1 MAKGLPATEPG
12 LVASPEWV
20 DEFLLRG
27 ADGDICLHSDGPIER
42 SALRHMVVGR
52 QAQLAAAGLRP
63 GGSLALRLPPSLAY
77 VANLLAG
84 WRIGAQVI
92 LLDHRL
98 TQFEV
103 DAALERLAPQVVVAT
118 ERIRGSAL
126 RAFVDVAES
135 VAPYPG
141 RPAATPHAVIQL
153 SSGSTGPSKV
163 IGRTATD
170 LIAEIDRYTRI
181 DGVPQAGERIIVLAS
196 MVHVLGLVG
205 ALLYGLHAGVRLQ
218 PPQRLTG
225 DSILD
230 AVAAE
235 STPATVL
242 GVPFHISLLTSTV
255 DPPVLPQL
263 KRMTTGGELQPA
275 ATVAAFVDKYKVP
288 LGNMWGMTEVGVIAT
303 DLFGE
308 HRPSLMPAPGLDVIE
323 RHGELL
329 VSRPESPYVGLSDPT
344 RWADGWLHTRD
355 AGTVDP
361 DTGLLTVKGRL
372 DSQVSVGGLKVD
384 LSEVEA
390 TLGALPGVVAAVVQ
404 YDEVIT
410 AYVQLAPPAT
420 AATLE
425 AGMTERLAAYK
436 RPRRL
441 HVLAAMP
448 RTTTGKLVR
457 DRSVLRTAP
466 LASGEAGAQAG
477 EGN

>member
-1 MAKGLPATEPG
+1 MTKGLSAAERA

-20 DEFLLRG
+20 DELLLHG
-27 ADGDICLHSDGPIER
+27 ADRDICLYGYEAIDR
-42 SALRHMVVGR
+42 AALRQMVAER
-52 QAQLAAAGLRP
+52 HSSLAAAGLRA
-63 GGSLALRLPPSLAY
+63 GGSVALRLPPSVAY

-84 WRIGAQVI
+84 WRIGGQVI

-103 DAALERLAPQVVVAT
+103 DAALERLAPQVVVSP
-118 ERIRGSAL
+118 ERITGSAL
-126 RAFVDVAES
+126 RAFLDVTES

-163 IGRTATD
+163 IGRTAAD
-170 LIAEIDRYTRI
+170 LVSEIERYTRI
-181 DGVPQAGERIIVLAS
+181 DGVPEPGERIIVLAS

-205 ALLYGLHAGVRLQ
+205 ALLYGLHAGVQIR
-218 PPQRLTG
+218 PPERLTG

-230 AVAAE
+230 AVAADR
-235 STPATVL
+235 TPATVL
-242 GVPFHISLLTSTV
+242 GVPFHIGLLASTV
-255 DPPVLPQL
+255 DPPALPQL
-263 KRMTTGGELQPA
+263 KRMTTGGELVPA
-275 ATVAAFVDKYKVP
+275 ATAAAFVEKYRVP

-308 HRPSLMPAPGLDVIE
+308 HRPALMPAPGLEVIE
-323 RHGELL
+323 RGGELL

-361 DTGLLTVKGRL
+361 ATGLVTVKGRL

-384 LSEVEA
+384 LTEVEA
-390 TLGALPGVVAAVVQ
+390 TLGALPGVVAAVVL

-410 AYVQLAPPAT
+410 AYVQLAPG
-420 AATLE
+420 AAASAVE

-441 HVLAAMP
+441 HVLEAMP

-457 DRSVLRTAP
+457 DRSVLR
-466 LASGEAGAQAG
+466 QAVS
-477 EGN
+477 